1 MLLVQEYLKEHTI
14 GDLAKDHGV
23 YASFSKSGH
32 KFSLNYDQIEARESD
47 PLAQECRGLILAL
60 ADGRPLYEE
69 VLSDGKKTR
78 DNMIPGE
85 TTVLAFPM
93 RRFFNHGQGAAA
105 EINWK
110 DPKLSILE
118 KMDGTLCIVY
128 YDSFTGQ
135 WCVATRSVPEA
146 DLIMD
151 NGRFTFRTLF
161 EKALKDTC
169 SLDFIEFTRGLNTRI
184 TYCFE
189 LTTPYNRIVVNYPES
204 RVTLLAARQLYNNY
218 QEIELIHLGGGMRWV
233 DFDLLDQKSRDHLI
247 SLGHSKEDTPAAF
260 VPVPFNLKGVPVVRA
275 YTFTSIEDIHNYVS
289 NQNPLEHEGV
299 VVLDSNF
306 NRIKVKN
313 AAYVAFNRARE
324 VLGASDRNCLEL
336 VLAEKEDDVMPALPK
351 EIQDNLLKIKEGY
364 RTWLREQEELYKDV
378 FEAARAVAPDKK
390 TFAYTL
396 NARKVKFPGV
406 HFAIFDG
413 KASSVKDFIMKN
425 RKDGTWANSLLD
437 KILESITPKD
447 YSVVVAPNHFIDK

>member
-1 MLLVQEYLKEHTI
+1 MSLLVQEFLKEHTV

-47 PLAQECRGLILAL
+47 PLAQECRGLILSL
-60 ADGRPLYEE
+60 VDGRPLYEE
-69 VLSDGKKTR
+69 VLPDGKKTR

-85 TTVLAFPM
+85 TTILAYPM

-118 KMDGTLCIVY
+118 KLDGTLCIVY
-128 YDSFTGQ
+128 YDTFTNQ

-161 EKALKDTC
+161 EKAIMDCNKNTFL
-169 SLDFIEFTRGLNTRI
+169 EFTQKFNTRI

-189 LTTPYNRIVVNYPES
+189 LTTPYNRIVVKYDDC
-204 RVTLLAARQLYNNY
+204 RVTLLAARRNQGDLA
-218 QEIELIHLGGGMRWV
+218 EIPIVGM
-233 DFDLLDQKSRDHLI
+233 DNLFGNLPRDT
-247 SLGHSKEDTPAAF
+247 D
-260 VPVPFNLKGVPVVRA
+260 VPGIQTVRA

-364 RTWLREQEELYKDV
+364 RSWLKEQEELYKDV

-413 KASSVKDFIMKN
+413 KANSVKDFIMKN

-447 YSVVVAPNHFIDK
+447 YSIVVAPDHFVDK